1 MGSVYSQINL
11 AQFFYYMWKDFF
23 YFSRGQRIGII
34 VLTALIILVLIANY
48 SLPFFFSKTEIIK
61 SNFLAEVKVFEK
73 SLVSRDSLRQVQW
86 QLQNEERQRQ
96 YDEKYNQYP
105 AYKTYPKTAE
115 YKLFK
120 FDPNKLDSAGF
131 VHLGLKP
138 FVAANIL
145 KFRSRGGSFRTNA
158 DFAKVYGM
166 LPEKYKELESY
177 ISIQEKSIV
186 SNDENEQKQSEL
198 KKNLVVDLNSAD
210 TSLLMQVKGIG
221 RGYAK
226 GIVRFR
232 KETGGFVSVDQ
243 LNEIYGMRPESF
255 ERIRSFCIVNIDL
268 VQKIKVNSATTE
280 RLNAHPYISFYQAK
294 ALYEL
299 RRNKGKLKDINELKV
314 LTEFTSESISKI
326 KPYLSFD

>member
-1 MGSVYSQINL
+1 
-11 AQFFYYMWKDFF
+11 MWKEFF
-23 YFSRGQRIGII
+23 YFSRGQRFGII
-34 VLTALIILVLIANY
+34 ILIVLIILVLIANY
-48 SLPFFFSKTEIIK
+48 SLPFFFPKRVEKK
-61 SNFLAEVKVFEK
+61 SSFLAEVDAFRK
-73 SLVSRDSLRQVQW
+73 SLVSSDSLRQEQW
-86 QLQNEERQRQ
+86 EIQNVERQRL
-96 YDEKYNQYP
+96 YEEKYKQF
-105 AYKTYPKTAE
+105 AYKTNEKDAKYA
-115 YKLFK
+115 LFK

-138 FVAANIL
+138 FVASNIL
-145 KFRSRGGSFRTNA
+145 KFRSKGGTFRAND

-166 LPEKYKELESY
+166 LPEKYKELETY
-177 ISIQEKSIV
+177 ISIQEKAIV
-186 SNDENEQKQSEL
+186 KTDIIEPKQSEF
-198 KKNLVVDLNSAD
+198 KKDLVVDLNSAD

-243 LNEIYGMRPESF
+243 LNEIYGMRPENF
-255 ERIRSFCIVNIDL
+255 ERIRLFCNVNNDL
-268 VQKIKVNSATTE
+268 VQKIKVNSATAE

-299 RRNKGKLKDINELKV
+299 RRNKGKLKDIDELKG
-314 LTEFTSESISKI
+314 LSEFTSESISKI